1 VSRGG
6 RIVAGR
12 YTRRWLRWW
21 RRRRCAAFAT
31 IYATAEPLTIDQKN
45 EYAQAFWTCL
55 STRMTEQTKKSV
67 TRALLAAIEHRDLMP
82 RLCKPRTA
90 EEEVPAPAAKQGGR
104 NRGERSEREGDRDGG
119 RDRQSRSGER
129 EPRSGDRKFRKD
141 EEERRSRP
149 ICENY
154 RRDGKCDAHA
164 KRKCKDKRHP
174 DQWRN
179 IGEDA
184 YKAGE

>member
-1 VSRGG
+1 
-6 RIVAGR
+6 
-12 YTRRWLRWW
+12 
-21 RRRRCAAFAT
+21 
-31 IYATAEPLTIDQKN
+31 
-45 EYAQAFWTCL
+45 
-55 STRMTEQTKKSV
+55 MTEQTKKSV
-67 TRALLAAIEHRDLMP
+67 TRALSAAIEHRDLMP
-82 RLCKPRTA
+82 RPCKPRTA